1 VNYVSLKIRDFIYLD
16 TERLKSIIAQ
26 IEQGLVNISTQLKSN
41 NKEVMAKAG
50 GSLLGLL
57 EAAGG
62 AKYVWQNQATE
73 TRTLHDNIYNKVENA
88 LTSNDL
94 LITIPGNIKMESI
107 DSNFESMVSNTSF
120 ILAKGKVIIND
131 FTRMRLMLEKFND
144 LGKFIAQCSV
154 SSLPSNTSKHLKN
167 QALTKTR
174 DKMTLDKSMI
184 EGFKLFFDL
193 FYKDRVVIKM
203 LTFEN
208 YPDFRLVGNLKA
220 DFLRENISSIIYKYG
235 TAPVSE
241 WTIFAQVASIPPKD
255 MSKIENKIGGA
266 DIGVALQQMFNAFRE
281 VELLAQSSVVHPEI
295 AITPIAIYRE

>member
-1 VNYVSLKIRDFIYLD
+1 VPLKIRDFIYLD

-26 IEQGLVNISTQLKSN
+26 IEQGLINISTQLKSN

-107 DSNFESMVSNTSF
+107 DSGFESMVSNTSF

-131 FTRMRLMLEKFND
+131 FTRMRLMLEKFNG
-144 LGKFIAQCSV
+144 LGKFIAQCGV
-154 SSLPSNTSKHLKN
+154 SSLPINTPEHLKN
-167 QALTKTR
+167 QALKKAR

-203 LTFEN
+203 ITFED

-255 MSKIENKIGGA
+255 MSKIENEIGGA
-266 DIGVALQQMFNAFRE
+266 DIGIALQQMFNAFRE

>member
-1 VNYVSLKIRDFIYLD
+1 MSLKIRDFIYLD
-16 TERLKSIIAQ
+16 IERLKSIIAQ
-26 IEQGLVNISTQLKSN
+26 IEQGLINISTKLKSN

-50 GSLLGLL
+50 GSLFGLL

-73 TRTLHDNIYNKVENA
+73 TKTLHDNIYNKVENA

-94 LITIPGNIKMESI
+94 LITIPGNIQMESI
-107 DSNFESMVSNTSF
+107 IDSGFESMVSNTSF

-131 FTRMRLMLEKFND
+131 FIRMRLMLEKFND
-144 LGKFIAQCSV
+144 LGKFIAQCGV
-154 SSLPSNTSKHLKN
+154 SSLPINTPKHLKN
-167 QALTKTR
+167 QALKKAR

-193 FYKDRVVIKM
+193 FYKDRFVIKM
-203 LTFEN
+203 LPFED

-241 WTIFAQVASIPPKD
+241 WTIFAQVASIPPKG

-281 VELLAQSSVVHPEI
+281 VELLAQSSVVYPEI